1 MMKKLSIWCRYGE
14 LGASS
19 RLRFY
24 QFVPALQA
32 AGLEVDIHNFFPDS
46 YLKQLYSGNGKSKA
60 GFLAALHRRLREL
73 AAVKDARPALVEY
86 ELLPFLPY
94 CFERNFLK
102 KRKYVLNFDDA
113 VDLRYCKLPILNRKY
128 PQLLE
133 HASGIIVAN
142 SELFNRFSAYNG
154 NILKLATVPPPEAA
168 HDSFEKGDLLRI
180 GWIGTPVTYQFLLE
194 HAPIL
199 QAMYREHPFE
209 LLAIAKA
216 DLPPVPG
223 VPTRNIDWSAEGE
236 FAALKSCD
244 IGIMPLA
251 DTPFTRGKSAF
262 KLIQYLRA
270 GIPAIAS
277 AVGENLQVIQ
287 EGKTGFCA
295 GDVSGWLAA
304 YQFLSAA
311 ENRRS
316 MAADIALEA
325 EKYSFEHNAANLLDF
340 IRQRLELEI

>member
-1 MMKKLSIWCRYGE
+1 MKKLSMWCRYGE

-32 AGLEVDIHNFFPDS
+32 AGLEVDTHNFFPDS

-60 GFLAALHRRLREL
+60 AFFAALYRRIREL
-73 AAVKDARPALVEY
+73 AAVKDARPALIEY

-94 CFERNFLK
+94 GFERHFLK

-113 VDLRYCKLPILNRKY
+113 VDLRYRKLPFLNRKY

-133 HASGIIVAN
+133 NAAGIIVAN
-142 SELFNRFSAYNG
+142 SELFNRFSAYND
-154 NILKLATVPPPEAA
+154 NILKLATVPPPEVE
-168 HDSFEKGDLLRI
+168 HPPFEKSDLLRI
-180 GWIGTPVTYQFLLE
+180 GWIGTPVTYRFLVE
-194 HAPIL
+194 HAPVL

-216 DLPPVPG
+216 DLPPIPG
-223 VPTRNIDWSAEGE
+223 VPTRNIDWSSDIES
-236 FAALKSCD
+236 AALKSCD
-244 IGIMPLA
+244 IGIMPLT

-277 AVGENLQVIQ
+277 AVGENLQVIR
-287 EGKTGFCA
+287 EGETGFCA
-295 GDVSGWLAA
+295 GDTETWLAA
-304 YQFLSAA
+304 YKKLTAA
-311 ENRRS
+311 ETRKAMS
-316 MAADIALEA
+316 SAIAVEA
-325 EKYSFEHNAANLLDF
+325 EKYSFERTAATLLDF
-340 IRQRLELEI
+340 IRERLELEL